1 MNATLQAGIE
11 TLEAEAEAVH
21 ALALALRDGLSG
33 PFLAAVALVRDAPG
47 RLIVTG
53 MGKSGHIARKIASTF
68 ASTGRPAHFVHP
80 AEASHGDLGMITAAD
95 CVLALSRSG
104 ETPEL
109 SDLVLHCRHLRTPLI
124 AMTIGGDN
132 ALARAAD
139 VALILPARA
148 EASAETPAPTVST
161 TMCLALGDAL
171 AVALLRDRGFGPAEF
186 GAVHPGGKLGALLKR
201 VGDVMRRGADIPLVA
216 RDASLADALLIMSA
230 KRLGCVGVM
239 EGGRLIGIITDGDLR
254 RRLRADSFAL
264 TAGALM
270 TAAPKTIAP
279 EALLADA
286 IAVMQ
291 AAKITGLFVIDPA
304 GAPLGAVH
312 LHDLLGAGAR

>member
-1 MNATLQAGIE
+1 MKSALQAGIE
-11 TLEAEAEAVH
+11 TLEAEAEGLR
-21 ALALALRDGLSG
+21 ALVEALQDGMAAGFVAAL
-33 PFLAAVALVRDAPG
+33 ALVRDAPG

-68 ASTGRPAHFVHP
+68 ASTGQPAQFVHP
-80 AEASHGDLGMITAAD
+80 SEASHGDLGMITAAD

-109 SDLVLHCRHLRTPLI
+109 SDLVVHCRRQRTPLI
-124 AMTIGGDN
+124 AMTFVQTS

-148 EASAETPAPTVST
+148 EASLDAPAPTVST

-171 AVALLRDRGFGPAEF
+171 AMALLRERGFGPAEF

-201 VGDVMRRGADIPLVA
+201 VGEVMRVGEDMPLVPP
-216 RDASLADALLIMSA
+216 DAALKDTLLIMSA
-230 KRLGCVGVM
+230 KRLGCAGVVQD
-239 EGGRLIGIITDGDLR
+239 GRLIGMITDGDLR
-254 RRLRADSFAL
+254 RRLSAEAFARD
-264 TAGALM
+264 ARALM
-270 TAAPKTIAP
+270 SPNPKTLPP

-286 IAVMQ
+286 VALMQ
-291 AAKITGLFVIDPA
+291 AAKITCLFVVDAA

-312 LHDLLGAGAR
+312 LHDLLNFGAR

>member
-1 MNATLQAGIE
+1 MKSALQAGIE
-11 TLEAEAEAVH
+11 TLEAEAEGLR
-21 ALALALRDGLSG
+21 ALVEALQDGMAAGFVAAL
-33 PFLAAVALVRDAPG
+33 ALVRDAPG

-68 ASTGRPAHFVHP
+68 ASTGQPAQFVHP
-80 AEASHGDLGMITAAD
+80 SEASHGDLGMITAAD

-109 SDLVLHCRHLRTPLI
+109 SDLVVHCRRQRTPLI
-124 AMTIGGDN
+124 AMTFVQTS

-148 EASAETPAPTVST
+148 EASLEAPAPTVST

-171 AVALLRDRGFGPAEF
+171 AMALLRERGFGPAEF

-201 VGDVMRRGADIPLVA
+201 VGEVMRVGEDMPLVPP
-216 RDASLADALLIMSA
+216 DAALKDTLLIMSA
-230 KRLGCVGVM
+230 KRLGCAGVVQD
-239 EGGRLIGIITDGDLR
+239 GRLIGMITDGDLR
-254 RRLRADSFAL
+254 RRLSAEAFARD
-264 TAGALM
+264 ARALM
-270 TAAPKTIAP
+270 SPNPKTLPP

-286 IAVMQ
+286 VALMQ
-291 AAKITGLFVIDPA
+291 AAKITCLFVVDAA

-312 LHDLLGAGAR
+312 LHDLLNFGAR